1 MKTIQLKVIL
11 AALLTAMC
19 VTFYSCTDDSFVQ
32 TVEDEKAFLLE
43 FTPEES
49 RYMLTEQKGNMV
61 NPQEAINRVFEH
73 LGTNMTRGENDLKEV
88 GIIYKEEI
96 GMSKRDTIIP
106 DTLAYLFESKGQSKQ
121 FVVSADN
128 RTRESL
134 LAEYDYTETEND
146 TSLTSITIK
155 DIIRKGIA
163 NHVRN
168 EILCYEQQ
176 KDSMLNEIQ
185 QKLNLMN
192 QSDSSEV
199 VRFTRQP
206 YPHEG
211 DPAPEYQVTE
221 YVLHDW
227 HEVEYIAPMIYIRWD
242 QNSPYNN
249 NLANR
254 FGISNYYVGCVPIAA
269 VQIMSY
275 WQKTLYVKN
284 HLVDWENLTR
294 YTHVRDIF
302 PALCEEAAD
311 LVEAVYDGC
320 QSEQAYNPDGGSS
333 NINRARNYFL
343 NIGFNADN
351 IQPYSSSA
359 VYQSLANLRP
369 VFMRAENSNY
379 AKHAWNIDGYYK
391 ETRTMRRIIRIY
403 DERLEEWVPYQSY
416 DYNIY
421 QTYFHHNWGWG
432 INCVGW
438 LASGCFDYTQLT
450 TAPSTRSATPYSYE
464 YEIEIIPNIY
474 PDN

>member
-1 MKTIQLKVIL
+1 M
-11 AALLTAMC
+11 
-19 VTFYSCTDDSFVQ
+19 
-32 TVEDEKAFLLE
+32 
-43 FTPEES
+43 
-49 RYMLTEQKGNMV
+49 
-61 NPQEAINRVFEH
+61 
-73 LGTNMTRGENDLKEV
+73 
-88 GIIYKEEI
+88 
-96 GMSKRDTIIP
+96 
-106 DTLAYLFESKGQSKQ
+106 
-121 FVVSADN
+121 
-128 RTRESL
+128 
-134 LAEYDYTETEND
+134 
-146 TSLTSITIK
+146 
-155 DIIRKGIA
+155 
-163 NHVRN
+163 
-168 EILCYEQQ
+168 
-176 KDSMLNEIQ
+176 
-185 QKLNLMN
+185 
-192 QSDSSEV
+192 
-199 VRFTRQP
+199 
-206 YPHEG
+206 
-211 DPAPEYQVTE
+211 
-221 YVLHDW
+221 
-227 HEVEYIAPMIYIRWD
+227 
-242 QNSPYNN
+242 
-249 NLANR
+249 
-254 FGISNYYVGCVPIAA
+254 
-269 VQIMSY
+269 
-275 WQKTLYVKN
+275 
-284 HLVDWENLTR
+284 VDWENLTR

-343 NIGFNADN
+343 HIGFNADN